1 MSAAAAGA
9 ALLSSICRATCLSW
23 QAAPV
28 GAVCKTGWAW
38 QNEKSEEE
46 ERLIEIYVEQATSD
60 GGVVERMAI
69 IEESKIEEFIESNG
83 EAHETKYGDQAEA
96 KSEAKKM
103 VEESK
108 RSRRRASGAAAS
120 RGR

>member
-1 MSAAAAGA
+1 M
-9 ALLSSICRATCLSW
+9 IR
-23 QAAPV
+23 
-28 GAVCKTGWAW
+28 
-38 QNEKSEEE
+38 
-46 ERLIEIYVEQATSD
+46 
-60 GGVVERMAI
+60 GGVGPQEAGLFARLAVTVA
-69 IEESKIEEFIESNG
+69 SNG